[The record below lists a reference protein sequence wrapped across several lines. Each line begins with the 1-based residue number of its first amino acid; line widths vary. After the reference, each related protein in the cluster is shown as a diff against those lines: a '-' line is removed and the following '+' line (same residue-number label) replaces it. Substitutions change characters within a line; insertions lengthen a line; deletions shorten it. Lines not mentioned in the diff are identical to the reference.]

1 MHDVLGFLNFL
12 YLPQIPQYKSF
23 MIFVTEKFV
32 VLFSHSSNNHEK
44 KKKKKLYNLANFY
57 LLT

>member
-1 MHDVLGFLNFL
+1 MYDVLGVLNFL

-23 MIFVTEKFV
+23 MIFVIEKLV

-44 KKKKKLYNLANFY
+44 KKKLYNLANFY

>member
-1 MHDVLGFLNFL
+1 MYDVLGFLNFL

-23 MIFVTEKFV
+23 MIFVIEKFV

-44 KKKKKLYNLANFY
+44 KKSYII
-57 LLT
+57 